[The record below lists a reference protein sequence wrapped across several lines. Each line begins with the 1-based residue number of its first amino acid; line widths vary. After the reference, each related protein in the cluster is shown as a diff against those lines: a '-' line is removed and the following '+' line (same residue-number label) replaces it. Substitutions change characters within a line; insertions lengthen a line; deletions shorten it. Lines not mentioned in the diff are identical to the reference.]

1 MQLKQDFL
9 IDRPVDEVWSFFHDI
24 PALAEC
30 LPGAEY
36 LGPTEDGK
44 HSGKLT
50 SKIGPFQASFAGEAN
65 VSYDEDAR
73 TISLDGKGVDKKG
86 NSRGKMTMVCKVTPA
101 DGGTAVT
108 AESDVQLSGAI
119 AQFGRTGIIT
129 EVANVLVA
137 DFVRNVEA
145 RINAAAAVA
154 PAPAAA
160 GDAAEASASPDPVA
174 PVTPSRSAPPP
185 SKPIGGFRLFF
196 LALKGWF
203 RSLFGARSTSH

>member
-9 IDRPVDEVWSFFHDI
+9 INRPADEVWAFFHDI
-24 PALAEC
+24 PALAAC

-36 LGPTEDGK
+36 IGPTEDGR

-50 SKIGPFQASFAGEAN
+50 SKIGPFQASFAGEA
-65 VSYDEDAR
+65 SITYDEAAR
-73 TISLDGKGVDKKG
+73 AIALDGKGVDKKG

-101 DGGTAVT
+101 AGGTSVT

-119 AQFGRTGIIT
+119 AQFGRTGIIA
-129 EVANVLVA
+129 EVSNVLVA

-145 RINAAAAVA
+145 RLNAVAAAAPPAVDTGVPVAAADAPPVARATPPPPAPVA
-154 PAPAAA
+154 PA
-160 GDAAEASASPDPVA
+160 
-174 PVTPSRSAPPP
+174 R
-185 SKPIGGFRLFF
+185 PIGGFRLFF

-203 RSLFGARSTSH
+203 RNLFGARSTSL

>member
-9 IDRPVDEVWSFFHDI
+9 INRPVDEVWAFFHDI

-36 LGPTEDGK
+36 AGPAEGGR

-50 SKIGPFQASFAGEAN
+50 SKIGPFQASFAGEAA
-65 VSYDEDAR
+65 VTYDEAAR
-73 TISLDGKGVDKKG
+73 TISLDGKGVDRKG
-86 NSRGKMTMVCKVTPA
+86 NSRGKMTMVCKVAPTE
-101 DGGTAVT
+101 GGTAVA

-119 AQFGRTGIIT
+119 AQFGRTGLIT

-145 RINAAAAVA
+145 RLNAAASVAAAAPEATAADA
-154 PAPAAA
+154 PAPAR
-160 GDAAEASASPDPVA
+160 
-174 PVTPSRSAPPP
+174 TPSPTPTPPAAT
-185 SKPIGGFRLFF
+185 PIGGFRLFF
-196 LALKGWF
+196 LALRGWF
-203 RSLFGARSTSH
+203 RNLFSPRSPSL

>member
-9 IDRPVDEVWSFFHDI
+9 INRPADEVWAFFHDI
-24 PALAEC
+24 PALAAC

-36 LGPTEDGK
+36 IGPTEDGR

-50 SKIGPFQASFAGEAN
+50 SKIGPFQASFAGEAS
-65 VSYDEDAR
+65 VTYDEAAR
-73 TISLDGKGVDKKG
+73 TIALDGKGVDKKG

-101 DGGTAVT
+101 AGGTAVT

-119 AQFGRTGIIT
+119 AQFGRTGIIA
-129 EVANVLVA
+129 EVSNVLVA

-145 RINAAAAVA
+145 RLNATAAAAVA
-154 PAPAAA
+154 AAPAPASTP
-160 GDAAEASASPDPVA
+160 GAEAVMPAPPPRAAPVA
-174 PVTPSRSAPPP
+174 PAR
-185 SKPIGGFRLFF
+185 PIGGFRLFF

-203 RSLFGARSTSH
+203 RNLFGARSTSL

>member
-1 MQLKQDFL
+1 MKLQQDFE
-9 IDRPVDEVWSFFHDI
+9 IHCPVDEVWSFFHDI
-24 PALAEC
+24 PALAAC

-36 LGPTEDGK
+36 LGPTEDGR

-50 SKIGPFQASFAGEAN
+50 SKVGPFQASFVGEGE
-65 VSYDEDAR
+65 VSYDEAAR
-73 TISLDGKGVDKKG
+73 TIICDGKGVDRKG
-86 NSRGKMTMVCKVTPA
+86 NSRGKMTMTCKVTPA
-101 DGGTAVT
+101 GQGTTVS

-119 AQFGRTGIIT
+119 AQFGRTGIIA

-145 RINAAAAVA
+145 RLDASSAAVA
-154 PAPAAA
+154 PSGAIGTTETAAVSSSAVAPPRNTAPAA
-160 GDAAEASASPDPVA
+160 S
-174 PVTPSRSAPPP
+174 T
-185 SKPIGGFRLFF
+185 PIGGFRLIY

>member
-9 IDRPVDEVWSFFHDI
+9 INRPADEVWAFFHDI
-24 PALAEC
+24 PALAAC

-36 LGPTEDGK
+36 IGPTEDGR

-50 SKIGPFQASFAGEAN
+50 SKIGPFQASFAGEAS
-65 VSYDEDAR
+65 VTYDEAAR
-73 TISLDGKGVDKKG
+73 TIALDGKGVDKKG

-101 DGGTAVT
+101 AGGTAVT

-119 AQFGRTGIIT
+119 AQFGRTGIIA
-129 EVANVLVA
+129 EVSNVLVA

-145 RINAAAAVA
+145 RLNATAAAAVA
-154 PAPAAA
+154 AAPTPVSTPGAEAVMPAPPPRAA
-160 GDAAEASASPDPVA
+160 PVA
-174 PVTPSRSAPPP
+174 PAR
-185 SKPIGGFRLFF
+185 PIGGFRLFF

-203 RSLFGARSTSH
+203 RNLFGARSTSL